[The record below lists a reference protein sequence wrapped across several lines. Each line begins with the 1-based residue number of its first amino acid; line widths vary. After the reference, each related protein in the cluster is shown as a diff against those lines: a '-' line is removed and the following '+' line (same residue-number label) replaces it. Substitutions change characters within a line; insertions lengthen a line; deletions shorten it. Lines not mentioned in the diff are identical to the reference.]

1 PPRLDRGA
9 AVDRRGGAGPS
20 ALLRRHR
27 LDRRR
32 HRHGQVRPGRRHG
45 ARGHRRSP
53 PARHRLRRR
62 AGTRGGS
69 AADRPRRHLDP
80 GPGRPGRAG
89 PDLRR
94 RAARRVAAPGRH
106 APDAGRHDRAR
117 SDPMSTPTTGG
128 STAPAGDTAPGPD
141 ALLSDPGIAGE
152 ALATMWRIRL
162 FEEAVEDLYG
172 RGMMHGTM
180 HLSIGM
186 EAVPTGTCLNLEQ
199 GDQITSTHRG
209 HGHCIARGAD
219 LGRMMAELLAKDNG
233 YCRGRGGSMHIAD
246 VATGNLGANGIV
258 AGGVPIAAGA
268 GLTNQL
274 TGNGRV
280 ALCFHGD
287 GAVGEGAWH
296 EALTLASMWDLPVVF
311 VCENNQYGMSMSS
324 KKAFKVEDLAEKAAG
339 YGIPGESV
347 DGNDVHAV
355 AEATRRAIDRA
366 RAGEGPSFVEAV
378 TYRWRGHSKSDK
390 NRYRT

>member
-1 PPRLDRGA
+1 MT
-9 AVDRRGGAGPS
+9 AVAPVPDL
-20 ALLRRHR
+20 LLR
-27 LDRRR
+27 D
-32 HRHGQVRPGRRHG
+32 
-45 ARGHRRSP
+45 AE
-53 PARHRLRRR
+53 
-62 AGTRGGS
+62 
-69 AADRPRRHLDP
+69 AA
-80 GPGRPGRAG
+80 
-89 PDLRR
+89 
-94 RAARRVAAPGRH
+94 AA
-106 APDAGRHDRAR
+106 
-117 SDPMSTPTTGG
+117 
-128 STAPAGDTAPGPD
+128 
-141 ALLSDPGIAGE
+141 ALG
-152 ALATMWRIRL
+152 TMWRIRL

-186 EAVPTGTCLNLEQ
+186 EAVPTGTCVNLEE

-219 LGRMMAELLAKDNG
+219 LGRMMAELLAKDDG

-268 GLTNQL
+268 GLTNRL

-280 ALCFHGD
+280 AVCFHGD

-296 EALTLASMWDLPVVF
+296 EALTLASMWQLPVVF

-324 KKAFKVEDLAEKAAG
+324 RRAFRVEKLSDKAAG
-339 YGIPGESV
+339 YGMPGETV

-355 AEATRRAIDRA
+355 AEATRRAIDWA

-390 NRYRT
+390 NRYRTKDEIAEWKEKDPIAGYALRLLEAEVLDQEQLDAVQAAARQAIREAVVRGTQGEDPDPAALLDAVFAPSSVDATDPRGGERALTAGATTDDAEAGR